1 LTFGWRDYQV
11 DWSADFRWHETTF
24 IQENIMSQLLH
35 LSDNDFDA
43 NVNHADKAVII
54 DFWANWCGP
63 CRALGPTIEKLAE
76 EFDGKLIVGKVD
88 VDQAPALS
96 SKFRIQSI
104 PRIIGFRNGVEVGRV
119 IGNNPA
125 KVRELAESLAN

>member
-1 LTFGWRDYQV
+1 
-11 DWSADFRWHETTF
+11 
-24 IQENIMSQLLH
+24 MSQLLH

-43 NVNHADKAVII
+43 NVNHADKSVLI

-76 EFDGKLIVGKVD
+76 DFDGKLIVGKVD
-88 VDQAPALS
+88 VDQARALS
-96 SKFRIQSI
+96 AKFRIQSI
-104 PRIIGFRNGVEVGRV
+104 PCIIGFRNGVEVGRV

>member
-1 LTFGWRDYQV
+1 
-11 DWSADFRWHETTF
+11 
-24 IQENIMSQLLH
+24 MSQLLH

>member
-1 LTFGWRDYQV
+1 
-11 DWSADFRWHETTF
+11 
-24 IQENIMSQLLH
+24 MSQLLH

-104 PRIIGFRNGVEVGRV
+104 PCIIGFRNGVEVGRV